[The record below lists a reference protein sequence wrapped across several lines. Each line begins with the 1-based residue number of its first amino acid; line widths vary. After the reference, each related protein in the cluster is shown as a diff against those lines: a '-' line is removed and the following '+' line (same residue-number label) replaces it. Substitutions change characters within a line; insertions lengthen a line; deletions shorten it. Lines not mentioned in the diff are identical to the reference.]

1 MNLPK
6 GWKLLQLKEIC
17 DLQNGYAFKS
27 TDYVNASNTLNCRM
41 SSIRPNG
48 VFDLTHNP
56 KFLPDFYAE
65 KYSNY
70 LLKDGDVIIAMTDMA
85 TEAKILG
92 VPTIVKTEGKQLLL
106 NQRVGKL
113 IIKKPDLIFFPYLKY
128 VLNRKETRL
137 YFLKFSGGGLQINLG
152 KNDLLSVKIPLPPI
166 ASQRRIADILDK
178 ADEIIRKR
186 KEAIAL
192 TEQLQKSIFLDMF
205 GDPVINPKGWEVNK
219 VIDYCDCIV
228 PGRDKPKSFTGSIP
242 WITTADLKFL
252 DKTYFSNL
260 NMKLSENEIKEVNAK
275 IIPKNSV
282 LLTCV
287 GDLGVTSIAGCD
299 MVVNQQLHS
308 FQCKN
313 INNYFL
319 MYALPYQK
327 IFMYKRATQTTVPY
341 MNKNTCNSIPII
353 YPPRKLQ
360 EKFGIL
366 IAEINN
372 KKGLYLKALQES
384 ENLFN
389 SLLQKAFKGEL

>member
-1 MNLPK
+1 MELVKLGKVADFINGKAFKPSDWEDKGKKIIRIQNLNDCSKPYNRT
-6 GWKLLQLKEIC
+6 
-17 DLQNGYAFKS
+17 LQNVEDKYLVYPNDILVS
-27 TDYVNASNTLNCRM
+27 WSASL
-41 SSIRPNG
+41 G
-48 VFDLTHNP
+48 VF
-56 KFLPDFYAE
+56 E
-65 KYSNY
+65 W
-70 LLKDGDVIIAMTDMA
+70 KDSEIA
-85 TEAKILG
+85 
-92 VPTIVKTEGKQLLL
+92 VL
-106 NQRVGKL
+106 NQHIFKVVPDEKL
-113 IIKKPDLIFFPYLKY
+113 ICKPYLKY
-128 VLNRKETRL
+128 ALDKSIDLMLKYTHGSTMKHINRQEFLN
-137 YFLKFSGGGLQINLG
+137 I
-152 KNDLLSVKIPLPPI
+152 KIPLPPI
-166 ASQRRIADILDK
+166 ASQRTIANILDK

>member
-1 MNLPK
+1 MKINMSYKIVPLSEVVYFQEGPGLRNWQYAK
-6 GWKLLQLKEIC
+6 EGIPFLNIRTLTDEGFINKSLCQCVKKEEFTNKYEHFLLDEG
-17 DLQNGYAFKS
+17 DFVVSSSG
-27 TDYVNASNTLNCRM
+27 TL
-41 SSIRPNG
+41 
-48 VFDLTHNP
+48 
-56 KFLPDFYAE
+56 
-65 KYSNY
+65 
-70 LLKDGDVIIAMTDMA
+70 
-85 TEAKILG
+85 
-92 VPTIVKTEGKQLLL
+92 
-106 NQRVGKL
+106 GKL
-113 IIKKPDLIFFPYLKY
+113 AEVRKQDLPIMLNTSVIRFRPLDTNILDRDFLKWFIKSP
-128 VLNRKETRL
+128 L
-137 YFLKFSGGGLQINLG
+137 YFRQIESASTGTAIKNYGPSHLK
-152 KNDLLSVKIPLPPI
+152 KMVIPLPPI
-166 ASQRRIADILDK
+166 ASQRRIANILDK

>member
-1 MNLPK
+1 MELPK
-6 GWKLLQLKEIC
+6 GWKLLSFSE
-17 DLQNGYAFKS
+17 AFKDR
-27 TDYVNASNTLNCRM
+27 TGGQQKIKKNDYLASGNLPIIDQGQQFVAGFTNNLNFQCNIELPCILFGDHTKKFKFVEKPFALGADGVKVLETNKNIDTKFAFHYLQTLY
-41 SSIRPNG
+41 
-48 VFDLTHNP
+48 
-56 KFLPDFYAE
+56 LPDVG
-65 KYSNY
+65 YS
-70 LLKDGDVIIAMTDMA
+70 
-85 TEAKILG
+85 
-92 VPTIVKTEGKQLLL
+92 
-106 NQRVGKL
+106 RH
-113 IIKKPDLIFFPYLKY
+113 F
-128 VLNRKETRL
+128 R
-137 YFLKFSGGGLQINLG
+137 FLKRT
-152 KNDLLSVKIPLPPI
+152 VIPVPPI
-166 ASQRRIADILDK
+166 ASQRRIANILDK
-178 ADEIIRKR
+178 ADEIVRKR

>member
-6 GWKLLQLKEIC
+6 GWIEQKFSDVAKVVTGNTPKTFDVDNYGGDLPFITPSELKSSEAIINTPITISKKGETQARIIPENAVLVC
-17 DLQNGYAFKS
+17 CIGSLGKVGITGRKSAFNQQI
-27 TDYVNASNTLNCRM
+27 NA
-41 SSIRPNG
+41 
-48 VFDLTHNP
+48 
-56 KFLPDFYAE
+56 
-65 KYSNY
+65 
-70 LLKDGDVIIAMTDMA
+70 
-85 TEAKILG
+85 
-92 VPTIVKTEGKQLLL
+92 
-106 NQRVGKL
+106 
-113 IIKKPDLIFFPYLKY
+113 LIFDSEQVYYRYGYHYCRTLKPILEHFAPSTT
-128 VLNRKETRL
+128 VPIVNKG
-137 YFLKFSGGGLQINLG
+137 KFQEF
-152 KNDLLSVKIPLPPI
+152 KIPIPPI
-166 ASQRRIADILDK
+166 ASQRTIANILDK

>member
-1 MNLPK
+1 MKINMPYKIVPLSEVVYFQEGPGLRNWQYANEGIPFLNIRTLTDEGFINK
-6 GWKLLQLKEIC
+6 SLCQCVKKEEFTNKYEHFLLDEG
-17 DLQNGYAFKS
+17 DFVVSSSG
-27 TDYVNASNTLNCRM
+27 TL
-41 SSIRPNG
+41 
-48 VFDLTHNP
+48 
-56 KFLPDFYAE
+56 
-65 KYSNY
+65 
-70 LLKDGDVIIAMTDMA
+70 
-85 TEAKILG
+85 
-92 VPTIVKTEGKQLLL
+92 
-106 NQRVGKL
+106 GKL
-113 IIKKPDLIFFPYLKY
+113 AEVRKQDLPIMLNTSVIRFRPLDTNILDRDFLKWFIKSP
-128 VLNRKETRL
+128 L
-137 YFLKFSGGGLQINLG
+137 YFRQIESASTGTAIKNYGPSHLK
-152 KNDLLSVKIPLPPI
+152 KMVIPLPPI
-166 ASQRRIADILDK
+166 ASQRRIANILDK

>member
-1 MNLPK
+1 MNLPE
-6 GWKLLQLKEIC
+6 GWKITTLGEVSEFINGDRGKNYPNQKDFITTGIPFINAGHI
-17 DLQNGYAFKS
+17 QNGNINFDSMNYISDQKF
-27 TDYVNASNTLNCRM
+27 NCLG
-41 SSIRPNG
+41 SG
-48 VFDLTHNP
+48 KVQHN
-56 KFLPDFYAE
+56 D
-65 KYSNY
+65 
-70 LLKDGDVIIAMTDMA
+70 
-85 TEAKILG
+85 ILYCLRG
-92 VPTIVKTEGKQLLL
+92 
-106 NQRVGKL
+106 
-113 IIKKPDLIFFPYLKY
+113 
-128 VLNRKETRL
+128 
-137 YFLKFSGGGLQINLG
+137 SLG
-152 KNDLLSVKIPLPPI
+152 KNAIVNDIKKGAIASSLVIIRPHKNISTKYLYYFLNSPLGKTEIYKYDNGSSQPNLSAKSVKSYKIPLPPI
-166 ASQRRIADILDK
+166 ASQRTIANILDK